1 MIGWDAYV
9 KALVQL
15 AACAAISTAV
25 IALLLYR
32 GIVRLNYPD
41 LRTYPIQGVDVSHH
55 QGEIDWTELK
65 GPAVQFAYI
74 KASEG
79 ATFRDPQ
86 FAANWKGAVTA
97 GVTPGAYHFFTLC
110 KSGAEQARNFLAAL
124 ADVTDRGLPPAV
136 DLEFGGNCEHR
147 PVQRE
152 FTRELY
158 SFLEQVKRATGCTP
172 VLYVTQDFYR
182 PYVAGRIEGYP
193 LWVRNIFGTPSL
205 HEGAHWLLWQYANR
219 GRMPGVGTFIDLN
232 VYSGSAAQF
241 REFRCT
247 RAWIRR

>member
-1 MIGWDAYV
+1 V
-9 KALVQL
+9 
-15 AACAAISTAV
+15 AISIGV
-25 IALLLYR
+25 MALLFDR
-32 GIVRLNYPD
+32 GFVRCNYPD
-41 LRTYPIQGVDVSHH
+41 RLSYPLQGVDVSHH
-55 QGEIDWTELK
+55 QGEIDWTQLQ

-79 ATFRDPQ
+79 VAWRDPR
-86 FAANWKGAVTA
+86 FASNWKSALAV

-124 ADVTDRGLPPAV
+124 ADVTGSGLPPAV

-147 PVQRE
+147 PAQQE

-158 SFLEQVKRATGCTP
+158 SFLEQVKRETGCTP
-172 VLYVTQDFYR
+172 VLYVTQDFYE

-193 LWVRNIFGTPSL
+193 LWVRNIFGTPRL
-205 HEGAHWLLWQYANR
+205 DEGANWLLWQYANR

-232 VYSGSAAQF
+232 VYSGSAAEF
-241 REFRCT
+241 RQFRCT
-247 RAWIRR
+247 RA

>member
-1 MIGWDAYV
+1 V

-15 AACAAISTAV
+15 AVWVAIGMGV
-25 IALLLYR
+25 MALLLFR
-32 GIVRLNYPD
+32 GIVRFNYPD

-55 QGEIDWTELK
+55 QAEIDWTELK

-79 ATFRDPQ
+79 AAFRDPR
-86 FAANWKGAVTA
+86 FASNWKAALAA

-110 KSGAEQARNFLAAL
+110 KPGAEQAQNFLAAL
-124 ADVTDRGLPPAV
+124 ADVTGSGLPPAV

-147 PVQRE
+147 PGQQE

-158 SFLEQVKRATGCTP
+158 SFLEQVKRVTGCTP

-193 LWVRNIFGTPSL
+193 LWVRNVFGTPRL
-205 HEGAHWLLWQYANR
+205 NEGADWLLWQYANR
-219 GRMPGVGTFIDLN
+219 GHAPGVGTFIDLN
-232 VYSGSAAQF
+232 VFNGSAAQF

-247 RAWIRR
+247 QA